1 MVIVCAIIAQ
11 GMGMD
16 LAASMYGHQMATYM
30 AEFLP
35 LPVSA
40 RSAPALYPLLRRN
53 LAPFRRKC
61 LAPFHSIMREKESQ

>member
-1 MVIVCAIIAQ
+1 MLIVCRLYQLHADYAIIVQ

-40 RSAPALYPLLRRN
+40 RSAPALYPL
-53 LAPFRRKC
+53 
-61 LAPFHSIMREKESQ
+61 